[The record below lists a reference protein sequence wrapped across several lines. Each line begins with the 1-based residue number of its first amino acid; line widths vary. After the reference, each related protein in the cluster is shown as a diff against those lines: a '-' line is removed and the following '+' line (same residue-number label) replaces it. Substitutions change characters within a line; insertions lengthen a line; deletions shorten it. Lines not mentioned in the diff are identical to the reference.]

1 MCHPVSR
8 FIILIT
14 ICVNLYTYQEIWN
27 DISLLSTLS
36 HTTQLRK
43 QPKRRT
49 FLPEPETAAER
60 AARVAMAEAGNGDGA
75 LFVLMDAI
83 RGVKIEQTSDCA
95 E

>member
-27 DISLLSTLS
+27 DISLLSTSS

-43 QPKRRT
+43 HPKRRT

-83 RGVKIEQTSDCA
+83 RQASF
-95 E
+95 